1 MLRVLLIFHRYA
13 AVTVGLLMALWCL
26 SGFVMLY
33 QQYPEL
39 TYAERLQGLS
49 PLRLQGCCRSE
60 FLPMDG
66 EGDAGDFRI
75 EMMHGVPV
83 LRERGS
89 PPFDL
94 VRGTPLRPPAQQEL
108 LEIAATHAANRGI
121 ASEPRWLGE
130 VDVDQWTLLY
140 ARRNQPSA
148 HVALGDK
155 AGTELY
161 LNRASG
167 DVFLD
172 TNRRERVL
180 TWLGAIPHWL
190 YPLALRR
197 NAQLWTQIVIWTSVL
212 GTFLTAT
219 GLYVGISRLRRRSD
233 GALASPFRGWWYWHH
248 IAGLIFGVLTLTWV
262 FSGLLTM
269 NPWGL
274 LEGSDVGGKVAP
286 RLSGSAPVA
295 ELRQFLNEA
304 PARLGDGGFVRLR
317 SQPFAGH
324 LYVIAEHADG
334 SSLRVDARGRP
345 APLQEADVRAALA
358 GIETGVAQFTLLR
371 EEDAYYYSHKQKQE
385 LPVWRAILGDAQHT
399 RLYISPTTGEFR
411 IVDADARKLRWLQR
425 ALHGLDFSGL
435 RMRPL
440 WDIVTILLLLGV
452 TGVCITGSW
461 MALQRI
467 KKDLSPR
474 GN

>member
-1 MLRVLLIFHRYA
+1 MLRVVLIFHRYA

-39 TYAERLQGLS
+39 TDAERLRGLS
-49 PLRLQGCCRSE
+49 PLRLQGCCRPE

-66 EGDAGDFRI
+66 EAGDFRI
-75 EMMHGVPV
+75 EMMRGVPV

-94 VRGTPLRPPAQQEL
+94 VSGTPLRPPAQQDL
-108 LEIAATHAANRGI
+108 LAVAAVHAANRGI
-121 ASEPRWLGE
+121 AGEPRWLGE
-130 VDVDQWTLLY
+130 TDVDQWTLLS
-140 ARRNQPSA
+140 ARRNQSIA
-148 HVALGDK
+148 HVALGDA

-161 LNRASG
+161 LNRATG
-167 DVFLD
+167 EVFQD
-172 TNRRERVL
+172 TSRRERIL
-180 TWLGAIPHWL
+180 AWLGAIPHWL
-190 YPLALRR
+190 YPIALRR
-197 NAQLWTQIVIWTSVL
+197 NGPVWAQIVIWTSVL

-219 GLYVGISRLRRRSD
+219 GLYVGISRLQRRRGD
-233 GALASPFRGWWYWHH
+233 RALASPFRGWWYWHH

-274 LEGSDVGGKVAP
+274 LEGSDVAGKVAP

-295 ELRQFLNEA
+295 DLRQFLSDA
-304 PARLGDGGFVRLR
+304 PAKLGEGNFVRLR

-324 LYVIAEHADG
+324 LYVLAERADG
-334 SSLRVDARGRP
+334 TSVRLDATGSP
-345 APLQEADVRAALA
+345 APLQESDLRAALS
-358 GIETGVAQFTLLR
+358 GIETGLAQFTLLR
-371 EEDAYYYSHKQKQE
+371 EEDAYYYSHKQQQE
-385 LPVWRAILGDAQHT
+385 LPVWRAILGDAQRT
-399 RLYISPTTGEFR
+399 RVYISPTTGEFR
-411 IVDADARKLRWLQR
+411 IVDADARRSRWLQR

-467 KKDLSPR
+467 RKDLSR
-474 GN
+474 RA